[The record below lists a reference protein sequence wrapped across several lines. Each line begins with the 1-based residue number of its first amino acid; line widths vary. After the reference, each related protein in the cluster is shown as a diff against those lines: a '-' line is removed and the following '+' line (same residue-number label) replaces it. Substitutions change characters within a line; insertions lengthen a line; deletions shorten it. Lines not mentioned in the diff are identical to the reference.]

1 VPHCKFSYKPREFQ
15 DHSLA
20 TRGFDVKIFDAPHG
34 GDRRPSLKAHTQCID
49 FYANPYLFHDA
60 LQQCGLLRRIL
71 ENLTPGG

>member
-1 VPHCKFSYKPREFQ
+1 
-15 DHSLA
+15 L
-20 TRGFDVKIFDAPHG
+20 TRRTAEIEG
-34 GDRRPSLKAHTQCID
+34 RD